1 MNLTFSVYR
10 FGSMMFDEGERLI
23 PVLCSC
29 FEYVLR
35 SADSNVNY
43 QAVPPCL
50 VIVLFVVSR
59 YTAVFAFASNMILL
73 NEILKCDHLNGCR
86 RE

>member
-10 FGSMMFDEGERLI
+10 FGSMFDERDRLI

-29 FEYVLR
+29 FEYVLG

-50 VIVLFVVSR
+50 VIVMFSFLFSVCSLPG
-59 YTAVFAFASNMILL
+59 TQPFLL
-73 NEILKCDHLNGCR
+73 LLLT
-86 RE
+86 

>member
-1 MNLTFSVYR
+1 MNLTFSLYR
-10 FGSMMFDEGERLI
+10 CGSMMFDERERLI

-50 VIVLFVVSR
+50 VVVLFSFLFAVCSLPVHSR
-59 YTAVFAFASNMILL
+59 FCF
-73 NEILKCDHLNGCR
+73 CF
-86 RE
+86 